1 MIKKQKLRW
10 LNNGTAP
17 FLSKEIQSHDVF
29 DFMLD
34 ELKRADK
41 VVISS
46 FAITEA
52 YIRRLIKNS
61 KRIGHVTLFIDVTI
75 GTRNPRL
82 TAYASMNVN
91 ELYLLNNHSK
101 TIYMHVAGK
110 ELLAIMSNN
119 ATNNHR
125 YESGIVFSDPDIIAQ
140 FVKQY
145 DTMKAES
152 CDYDNH
158 G

>member
-1 MIKKQKLRW
+1 MTKKQKLRW
-10 LNNGTAP
+10 LSNGTAP
-17 FLSKEIQSHDVF
+17 YLSKEIQSHDVF
-29 DFMLD
+29 DFMLN
-34 ELKRADK
+34 EIKRADT

-61 KRIGHVTLFIDVTI
+61 DRIGHVTLFLDVTI

-82 TAYASMNVN
+82 TGYASMNVN

-101 TIYMHVAGK
+101 TIYMSGSGK
-110 ELLAIMSNN
+110 ELLAVMSNN

-125 YESGIVFSDPDIIAQ
+125 YESGIVFSEPEIIAQ
-140 FVKQY
+140 FVQQY
-145 DTMKAES
+145 KTMKAES
-152 CDYDNH
+152 CDYDNPE
-158 G
+158 

>member
-1 MIKKQKLRW
+1 MAKKPKLRW

-29 DFMLD
+29 DFMLN
-34 ELKRADK
+34 ELKRADT

-52 YIRRLIKNS
+52 YVRRLINNRR
-61 KRIGHVTLFIDVTI
+61 RIGSITLFLDVTI

-82 TAYASMNVN
+82 TAYASMNVD

-101 TIYMHVAGK
+101 TIYMSGSGK
-110 ELLAIMSNN
+110 SLLAVMSNN

-125 YESGIVFSDPDIIAQ
+125 YESGIVFSDLEIIVQ
-140 FVKQY
+140 FVEQY
-145 DTMKAES
+145 ETMKAES
-152 CDYDNH
+152 YDYDNC

>member
-1 MIKKQKLRW
+1 MSKNQKLRW

-29 DFMLD
+29 DFMLN
-34 ELKRADK
+34 ELERADT
-41 VVISS
+41 VVVSS

-61 KRIGHVTLFIDVTI
+61 NRIGSITLFLDVTI

-82 TAYASMNVN
+82 TAYASMNVS

-101 TIYMHVAGK
+101 TIYMSGSGK
-110 ELLAIMSNN
+110 ELLAVMSNN

-125 YESGIVFSDPDIIAQ
+125 YESGIVFSDQEIIRQ
-140 FVKQY
+140 FVHQY
-145 DTMKAES
+145 ETMKAES
-152 CDYDNH
+152 CDYDNP

>member
-1 MIKKQKLRW
+1 MKQKLRW
-10 LNNGTAP
+10 LSNGTAP

-29 DFMLD
+29 DFMLN
-34 ELKRADK
+34 EIERADT

-61 KRIGHVTLFIDVTI
+61 YRIGHVSLFLDVTI

-82 TAYASMNVN
+82 TGYAAMNVD

-101 TIYMHVAGK
+101 TIYMHGSEK
-110 ELLAIMSNN
+110 ELLAVMSNN

-125 YESGIVFSDPDIIAQ
+125 YESGIVFSDQEIIRQ
-140 FVKQY
+140 FVLQY
-145 DTMKAES
+145 NTMKAEGI
-152 CDYDNH
+152 DYDKP
-158 G
+158 

>member
-1 MIKKQKLRW
+1 MSKNQKLRW

-29 DFMLD
+29 DFMLN
-34 ELKRADK
+34 ELKRADT

-52 YIRRLIKNS
+52 YVRRLIKNRN
-61 KRIGHVTLFIDVTI
+61 KITWITLFLDVTI

-101 TIYMHVAGK
+101 TIYMSGSGK
-110 ELLAIMSNN
+110 ELLAVISNN

-125 YESGIVFSDPDIIAQ
+125 YESGIVFSDPEIIRQ

-145 DTMKAES
+145 DNMKAES
-152 CDYDNH
+152 CDYDNP